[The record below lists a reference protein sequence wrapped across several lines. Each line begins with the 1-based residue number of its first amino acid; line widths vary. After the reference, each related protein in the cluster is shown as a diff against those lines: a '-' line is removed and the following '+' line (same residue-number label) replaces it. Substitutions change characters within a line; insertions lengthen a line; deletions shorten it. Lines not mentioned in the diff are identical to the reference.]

1 MEMQQ
6 VDLGFVKFEVTRQ
19 AIIAFV
25 FGFFFLLLSMA
36 TTIIVPMY
44 KSGNISNGFIIAFIA
59 FFVAISILY
68 GILAGYTM
76 NCIIVGKC
84 IKLSWIF
91 SGLYI
96 FMTVF
101 YFLLFIASMLI
112 PLNNSNMSKSVS
124 RSK

>member
-44 KSGNISNGFIIAFIA
+44 KLGNTSNGFIIAFIA

-101 YFLLFIASMLI
+101 YFLLFIASILI
-112 PLNNSNMSKSVS
+112 PLKNSTMSKSVS